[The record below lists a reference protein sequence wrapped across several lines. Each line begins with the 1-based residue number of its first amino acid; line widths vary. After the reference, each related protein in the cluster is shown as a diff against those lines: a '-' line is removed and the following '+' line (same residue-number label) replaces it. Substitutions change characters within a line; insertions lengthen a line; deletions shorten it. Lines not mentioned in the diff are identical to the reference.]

1 MVSEQHLFVVEDGN
15 RNRASVGGNLKEQN
29 KVKIVIH
36 PMFHFDWR
44 KGDSTVLRWCSST
57 ERRVSPWLLSMKE
70 IGVLCIGYSRRRR
83 KPATS
88 LSLWLPETKPVGD
101 MSIRRL
107 SETKESG
114 EISLMVALG
123 VFRKTVNGDISLLV
137 ALGDE
142 GTRWLSMCRSMERW
156 IDQEA
161 RDGVIKRQE

>member
-1 MVSEQHLFVVEDGN
+1 
-15 RNRASVGGNLKEQN
+15 
-29 KVKIVIH
+29 
-36 PMFHFDWR
+36 
-44 KGDSTVLRWCSST
+44 
-57 ERRVSPWLLSMKE
+57 
-70 IGVLCIGYSRRRR
+70 
-83 KPATS
+83 
-88 LSLWLPETKPVGD
+88 

-123 VFRKTVNGDISLLV
+123 VFRKAVNGDISLLV

-142 GTRWLSMCRSMERW
+142 GTRWLSLRRSMERW